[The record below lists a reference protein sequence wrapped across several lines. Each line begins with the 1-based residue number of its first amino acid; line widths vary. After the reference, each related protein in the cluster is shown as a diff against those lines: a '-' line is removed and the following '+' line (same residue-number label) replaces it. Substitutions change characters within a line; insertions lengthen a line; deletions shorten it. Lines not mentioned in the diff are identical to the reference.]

1 MAADTERVQYHQ
13 LLGMGMQL
21 NLAEVQVNVSTE
33 SSVLSESPRVDI
45 LLLRREGAA
54 WTDAQRARLPDGLR
68 DSTAAHVLVEFKYTE
83 SVTEDGIL
91 QAAAYDLFY
100 RQAQNLSREQ
110 TLPVLMSART
120 PHRSRLD
127 EWGFEET
134 QRGVFRARLPIMRR
148 VLLLALNRLPATS
161 NNAMVKLFASRDR
174 EREAGFAALD
184 RRVLEESLDLH
195 VYVLG
200 LMQTLNVKGE
210 LDMAETLT
218 PERVMEYG
226 KRIREL
232 IIETGTPEERLA
244 GLSPEEILARF
255 SLDERLAGLSPDE
268 ILARFSPDE
277 ILSGLSPDEIL
288 ARFSLDERLTGL
300 SPDERLTGLSPDERL
315 TGLNSAERRELLRRL
330 QEEFDAAD
338 NS

>member
-1 MAADTERVQYHQ
+1 MASDTERVQYHQ

-21 NLAEVQVNVSTE
+21 NLAAVHVNVATE
-33 SSVLSESPRVDI
+33 SSVLTESPRVDI

-54 WTDAQRARLPDGLR
+54 WTEAQRARLPDGIR
-68 DSTAAHVLVEFKYTE
+68 DSAAAHVLVEFKYTE

-110 TLPVLMSART
+110 TLPVLLSART

-134 QRGVFRARLPIMRR
+134 QQGVFRARLPIMRR

-161 NNAMVKLFASRDR
+161 NNAIVKLFASRDR

-210 LDMAETLT
+210 LNMAETLT
-218 PERVMEYG
+218 PETVMEYG
-226 KRIREL
+226 KRIREF

-244 GLSPEEILARF
+244 GLSP
-255 SLDERLAGLSPDE
+255 DE
-268 ILARFSPDE
+268 ILARF
-277 ILSGLSPDEIL
+277 SPDEIL

-315 TGLNSAERRELLRRL
+315 TGLSPDEIRAGLNSANRRELLRLL
-330 QEEFDAAD
+330 QEENDDADANE

>member
-1 MAADTERVQYHQ
+1 MASDTERVQYHQ

-21 NLAEVQVNVSTE
+21 NLAAVHVNVATK
-33 SSVLSESPRVDI
+33 SSVLTESPRVDI

-68 DSTAAHVLVEFKYTE
+68 DSAAAHVLVEFKYTE

-161 NNAMVKLFASRDR
+161 NNAIVKLFASRDR
-174 EREAGFAALD
+174 EREAAFAALD
-184 RRVLEESLDLH
+184 RQLLEESPELRA
-195 VYVLG
+195 YVLG
-200 LMQTLNVKGE
+200 LSQTINVKGE
-210 LDMAETLT
+210 LNMAETLT
-218 PERVMEYG
+218 PEKVMEYG

-268 ILARFSPDE
+268 
-277 ILSGLSPDEIL
+277 
-288 ARFSLDERLTGL
+288 
-300 SPDERLTGLSPDERL
+300 RLTGLSPDERL

-330 QEEFDAAD
+330 QEEFDTDDAD
-338 NS
+338 QNS